1 MKMTFDVK
9 YLDGLREGERITAHP
24 RSIVAFERTHKV
36 KVTGG
41 ELGMTELM
49 WIAWHAGGSQ
59 GSFDAWIEGVDE
71 IDPVDDDEGGAPFET
86 QPSGE

>member
-1 MKMTFDVK
+1 MKMTFDVT
-9 YLDGLREGERITAHP
+9 YLDGREGERITAHP
-24 RSIVAFERTHKV
+24 RSIVAFERTHKT
-36 KVTGG
+36 KITGG

-71 IDPVDDDEGGAPFET
+71 IDPVSDDEGGAPFET

>member
-9 YLDGLREGERITAHP
+9 YLDGREGERITAHP
-24 RSIVAFERTHKV
+24 RSIVAFERTHKT
-36 KVTGG
+36 KITGG

-59 GSFDAWIEGVDE
+59 GSFDSWIEG
-71 IDPVDDDEGGAPFET
+71 IDDDEGGAPFET
-86 QPSGE
+86 EPSGE